1 VTTHERRLACHASQA
16 SLAAS
21 PVVGTF
27 GTMAAEPAPG
37 SGTDGAG
44 TSTAPAPN
52 DDRAVRRSRAS
63 RRVFIV
69 ALVAFLAVGALGGY
83 GVRTRSTRSSGG
95 GYDLEVRYA
104 SVTRPGLA
112 SPWSVEIRRAGG
124 FDGPVRL
131 ATTAR
136 YFDSFDENG
145 LSPDP
150 TASTTDGERIIW
162 EFEPPPGDMLVVSF
176 DARIEPAVQLSWVT
190 ATTSVLDG
198 DTAVASVRYRTV
210 VLP

>member
-1 VTTHERRLACHASQA
+1 VS
-16 SLAAS
+16 
-21 PVVGTF
+21 
-27 GTMAAEPAPG
+27 
-37 SGTDGAG
+37 
-44 TSTAPAPN
+44 TSTIP
-52 DDRAVRRSRAS
+52 DTTDEGAVRRSRS
-63 RRVFIV
+63 RRRVLIV
-69 ALVAFLAVGALGGY
+69 ALVAFLAVGAAGGY
-83 GVRTRSTRSSGG
+83 GVRTRTTRSSGG
-95 GYDLEVRYA
+95 GYELEVRYA
-104 SVTRPGLA
+104 TVTRPGLA
-112 SPWSVEIRRAGG
+112 SPWSVEIRHRGG

-136 YFDSFDENG
+136 YFDYFDENG

-150 TASTTDGERIIW
+150 ASSTADGERVIW
-162 EFEPPPGDMLVVSF
+162 EFEPPPGDVLVVSF